1 MYYQLTSKRRKMT
14 THSIKTV
21 WKENNTFS
29 TDIDG
34 HDVVIDLGEDQG
46 GQNKGPRP
54 KKLLLASAAGCT
66 GLDVVEM
73 LRKMRIDLKGFDISV
88 DAELSDE
95 HPKQYKSIKL
105 LYEFTGEELP
115 EKKIERAVKLSF
127 ENYCGVLAMYKSAVP
142 VSYEVKINKG

>member
-1 MYYQLTSKRRKMT
+1 MT

-21 WKENNTFS
+21 WKENNVFS

-34 HDVVIDLGEDQG
+34 HDITIDLGEDQG
-46 GQNKGPRP
+46 GQNQGPRP

-73 LRKMRIDLKGFDISV
+73 LRKMRVELKGFDIHI
-88 DAELSDE
+88 DAEQSDE
-95 HPKQYKSIKL
+95 YPKQYTELKL
-105 LYEFTGEELP
+105 VYEFRGENLP

-127 ENYCGVLAMYKSAVP
+127 DKYCGVLAVYKSAVP
-142 VSYEVKINKG
+142 VSYEIKINKE

>member
-1 MYYQLTSKRRKMT
+1 MT

-34 HDVVIDLGEDQG
+34 HEVVIDLGEDQG
-46 GQNKGPRP
+46 GQNQGPRP

-66 GLDVVEM
+66 GLDVIEM
-73 LRKMRIDLKGFDISV
+73 LRKMRVDIKTFDINI
-88 DAELSDE
+88 DAELTDE
-95 HPKQYKSIKL
+95 HPKQYKSLKVV
-105 LYEFTGEELP
+105 YEFEGENLP

-127 ENYCGVLAMYKSAVP
+127 ENYCGVLAMYKSCVP
-142 VSYEVKINKG
+142 VSYEIKINKG

>member
-1 MYYQLTSKRRKMT
+1 MT

-21 WKENNTFS
+21 WKENNVFS

-34 HDVVIDLGEDQG
+34 HDITIDLGEDQG
-46 GQNKGPRP
+46 GQNQGPRP
-54 KKLLLASAAGCT
+54 KKLLLVSAAGCT

-73 LRKMRIDLKGFDISV
+73 LRKMRVELKGFDISI
-88 DAELSDE
+88 DAELSDD
-95 HPKQYKSIKL
+95 HPKQYKEIKL
-105 LYEFTGEELP
+105 VYEFRGEDLP

-142 VSYEVKINKG
+142 VSYEIKINKE

>member
-1 MYYQLTSKRRKMT
+1 MT
-14 THSIKTV
+14 IHSIKTI
-21 WKENNTFS
+21 WKENNVFS

-34 HDVVIDLGEDQG
+34 HDITIDLGEDQG
-46 GQNKGPRP
+46 GQNIGPRP

-73 LRKMRIDLKGFDISV
+73 LRKMRVEFKSFDIKI

-95 HPKQYKSIKL
+95 HPKQYKSL
-105 LYEFTGEELP
+105 NLVYEFEGEDLP

-142 VSYEVKINKG
+142 VTYDLIIKSV

>member
-1 MYYQLTSKRRKMT
+1 MT

-21 WKENNTFS
+21 WKENNVFS

-34 HDVVIDLGEDQG
+34 HEITIDLGEDQG
-46 GQNKGPRP
+46 GQNRGPRP

-66 GLDVVEM
+66 GLDVIEM
-73 LRKMRIDLKGFDISV
+73 LRKMRVEVKSFDIYI

-95 HPKQYKSIKL
+95 HPKQYTSLKL
-105 LYEFTGEELP
+105 VYEFEGEDLP
-115 EKKIERAVKLSF
+115 ENKIERAVKLSF

-142 VSYEVKINKG
+142 VSYEIKINNG

>member
-1 MYYQLTSKRRKMT
+1 MT
-14 THSIKTV
+14 THSIKTI
-21 WKENNTFS
+21 WKENNVFS

-34 HDVVIDLGEDQG
+34 HDVTIDLGEDQG
-46 GQNKGPRP
+46 GQNHGPRP
-54 KKLLLASAAGCT
+54 KKLLLAAAAGCT

-73 LRKMRIDLKGFDISV
+73 LRKMRIEFKNFDIKI

-95 HPKQYKSIKL
+95 HPKQYKSLKL
-105 LYEFTGEELP
+105 IYEFEGEDLP

-142 VSYEVKINKG
+142 VSYDVILNNV